1 MITKVNHS
9 IPLYEGGIFMES
21 RTTIKSTKVT
31 PTIAKK
37 ADKNIAKLG
46 ITISEYLRLS
56 LAKAANGHVEVI
68 DYFNTPEFHQ
78 AEKDANLGKVK
89 TVAHNKKEL
98 RDWANKL

>member
-1 MITKVNHS
+1 MEARTK
-9 IPLYEGGIFMES
+9 
-21 RTTIKSTKVT
+21 IKSTKVT

-46 ITISEYLRLS
+46 ITVSEYLRLS

-68 DYFNTPEFHQ
+68 DYFNTPKFHK
-78 AEKDANLGKVK
+78 AENDATSGKVT

-98 RDWANKL
+98 QNWVNKL